1 MQVVR
6 TPHGDG
12 VAIMEAGELLMAEV
26 VLSRYV
32 VENPDSRIAVRMLA
46 ETSRANEEAENAME
60 DAAEGATPA

>member
-6 TPHGDG
+6 TSHGHG
-12 VAIMEAGELLMAEV
+12 VAVMEAGELLMAEV

-46 ETSRANEEAENAME
+46 EVSRVNDETENAME
-60 DAAEGATPA
+60 DAAEEATST